1 MARKIEKK
9 VISDDLLFGDDF
21 DEAKLDKIEAQLVR
35 TPPDALDQGKG
46 KRRGEAAQPEGGDET
61 GVPAASASMD
71 DFDQVPHVP
80 QVEPPPAGEGSEVS
94 QQQKAAVARV
104 VRSKRLFLMGAL
116 STLILITT
124 GLVSLYWFHWR
135 QTAPPPP
142 QLVRHPIEVP
152 SYRHAT
158 TFLLLVSPAGKKQDL
173 LKVDLELDFWSEQ
186 GYETFKSR
194 QLLFHDVIYKFLR
207 KQEPPDNAFEHWEKI
222 LEKNLFESLKHNYP
236 ETRLNAVMMK
246 GFQRL

>member
-46 KRRGEAAQPEGGDET
+46 KRRGEAAPAEAGDDDCIP
-61 GVPAASASMD
+61 GASASPD
-71 DFDQVPHVP
+71 DVDHVP
-80 QVEPPPAGEGSEVS
+80 QVEPPPADENPEVS

-116 STLILITT
+116 STLILITA
-124 GLVSLYWFHWR
+124 GLLSLYWFHWR
-135 QTAPPPP
+135 QTATPLP

-158 TFLLLVSPAGKKQDL
+158 TFLLLVSPAGKRQEL

-222 LEKNLFESLKHNYP
+222 LEKNLLESLKHNYP

>member
-21 DEAKLDKIEAQLVR
+21 DETKLDKIEAQLVR
-35 TPPDALDQGKG
+35 TPTDALDEGKG
-46 KRRGEAAQPEGGDET
+46 KKRGKAAPAEAGDDDRI
-61 GVPAASASMD
+61 PAAAASRD
-71 DFDQVPHVP
+71 DFDHISQA
-80 QVEPPPAGEGSEVS
+80 EPPPAGEGPEASPK
-94 QQQKAAVARV
+94 QKAAVARM

-116 STLILITT
+116 STLILITA
-124 GLVSLYWFHWR
+124 GAVSLYWFHWR
-135 QTAPPPP
+135 QTVPPLP
-142 QLVRHPIEVP
+142 QLVRHPIVLP

-173 LKVDLELDFWSEQ
+173 LKVDLELDFWGAQ
-186 GYETFKSR
+186 GYETFKAR

-207 KQEPPDNAFEHWEKI
+207 KQEPPDNSLEHWEKI

-236 ETRLNAVMMK
+236 ETQLNAVMMK